1 MNILNYFDYNSFV
14 TLTFFF
20 ASFIVL
26 ILHYITEC
34 WSTTH
39 IFSTERASLFN
50 PLTYIRLFLHELG
63 HVDFNHFSSNF
74 LKILL
79 LGPMIEEKY
88 GSINFL
94 IMILITA
101 FITGIVNFIIG
112 KYRLCGASNISFML
126 IVLSSIVNINE
137 HKIPLT
143 LVLIIL
149 FYIVEEIKNVITRKK
164 DGISHIG
171 HLTGAICGG
180 ILGFISL
187 NYDLKELLLN
197 LIS

>member
-1 MNILNYFDYNSFV
+1 MKILNYFNYNSYV
-14 TLTFFF
+14 TLSFFF
-20 ASFIVL
+20 LSFAVL
-26 ILHYITEC
+26 IIHYITKG
-34 WSTTH
+34 WSTKY
-39 IFSTERASLFN
+39 IFSTERASLLN
-50 PLTYIRLFLHELG
+50 PLTYVRFFTHELG
-63 HVDFNHFSSNF
+63 HVDYSHFSSNF

-101 FITGIVNFIIG
+101 FITGVINFIIG
-112 KYRLCGASNISFML
+112 KSRLCGASNISFML
-126 IVLSSIVNINE
+126 IILSSIVNIADK
-137 HKIPLT
+137 KIPLT

-149 FYIVEEIKNVITRKK
+149 FYIVDEIKDILARKK

-187 NYDLKELLLN
+187 NYDLKELILSLF
-197 LIS
+197 